1 MSDLDE
7 YVGAIYQEAA
17 KIERKRLQAECIRGN
32 IEKLADEHLKNERF
46 KENIKNDPVYQKLMH
61 LYQIHKYPLYLF
73 NINPFELNSKVTVLV
88 RKIEERTMKE
98 EEYNH
103 LNKTSIVD
111 LTYEL
116 IGRKQPVIIG

>member
-32 IEKLADEHLKNERF
+32 IEKLADEH
-46 KENIKNDPVYQKLMH
+46 IKNDPVYQKLMH